1 MSKQVTFTLDGEQV
15 TAEAGLTIWEV
26 ANGRG
31 LKIPHLCHKPQPG
44 YRPDGN
50 CRACM
55 VEIEGERT
63 LAASCIREPA
73 EGMVVTTNNARA
85 ENARKMVMELLVA
98 DQPAQDIAHDKSSH
112 LWDMAELNEVSSRG
126 SPRWRRA
133 ISRFWMTATSR

>member
-1 MSKQVTFTLDGEQV
+1 MSERITFTLDGQTVE
-15 TAEAGLTIWEV
+15 AETGMTIWEV

-31 LKIPHLCHKPQPG
+31 LKIPHLCHKPAPG

-55 VEIEGERT
+55 VEIEGERV

-85 ENARKMVMELLVA
+85 ENARKMVMELLLA
-98 DQPAQDIAHDKSSH
+98 DQPAQDVAHDKSSH
-112 LWDMAELNEVSSRG
+112 MREMAALSTV
-126 SPRWRRA
+126 WA
-133 ISRFWMTATSR
+133 LAA